1 MNFQTRFLDI
11 VSIVISFACIVHCL
25 FFPALLILLPTL
37 LSSINNELVHIFL
50 LVFIYPISI
59 YAIYF
64 GFKVH
69 HKKALLVQGILGIF
83 LLTIAVFMHD
93 IRLLGFELEVIF
105 TIFGALVLAHAHFK
119 NYRSNMISFKT
130 SS

>member
-11 VSIVISFACIVHCL
+11 VSIVISFACIVHCV

-59 YAIYF
+59 YAIYS

-69 HKKALLVQGILGIF
+69 HKKALLLQGILGIF

-93 IRLLGFELEVIF
+93 ISLLGFELEVIF

-130 SS
+130 AS